1 MYPELGF
8 LRSKEL
14 LFNDFSG
21 GFLFGLSILSDEA
34 IGESTFTKEM
44 AFLVLSDGL
53 IAINTGDFFNHVF
66 FFLEANLFERSRRT
80 FLE

>member
-1 MYPELGF
+1 
-8 LRSKEL
+8 LRSKQL
-14 LFNDFSG
+14 LFDDLSG

-34 IGESTFTKEM
+34 IGESTFTEEM

-53 IAINTGDFFNHVF
+53 IAINTCDFLNHVF
-66 FFLEANLFERSRRT
+66 VFLVAYLFERSRRT